1 MSAPTSFAPPRLE
14 LRGISKRYPGCLAN
28 DRIDLCIDAGEIHA
42 LLGENGAGKSTLM
55 KIIYGVTRPDAGEI
69 RWQGEPVQ
77 VRDPARARALGIG
90 MVFQHFSLF
99 ETLSVAENIALA
111 LGAEAG
117 SPRRLEAR
125 IREVSQRYGM
135 PLEPRRLVHGL
146 SIGERQRVEIVR
158 CLMQDIRL
166 LILDEPT
173 SVLTPREA
181 EDLFVTLRR
190 LAEEGC
196 SVLFISHKLAEV
208 RALCQRATVLRGGR
222 VAGQC
227 VPAQCSDLELA
238 RLMVGDAEGLAAEYP
253 KVTGGAPFLQVRDLH
268 WRNPDPFGVSF
279 AGLDL
284 EVRSGEILD
293 SLGQVG
299 FNPGTTWGSGD
310 VQTLDR
316 SLVRK
321 ADIRD
326 GDSDPSDAFD
336 PAAQW
341 LGYPRD
347 TFANLGQHGAGEP
360 GGGEEAGLRPIHEVQ
375 GAGAESPLVNQRVAI
390 EGVVVGDFQNASELK
405 GFYVQ
410 QEDATVDGDPATS
423 EGIFV
428 YDGGNGSDVKLGD
441 RVRVTGQVREFN
453 GLTELVGPLQVS
465 VLASGVALP
474 TPAGISLPLASADAL
489 ERYEGM
495 RVQLR
500 QTLTVNEV
508 YNLGRY
514 GEVLLSSGGRQ
525 MTPTNVV
532 APGEQAK
539 AMQARNDLDRILLDD
554 GRSGQNPDPIRYP
567 APELSAYN
575 SLRVGD
581 RTSAIDGV
589 LDYSAG
595 SYRIQ
600 PLQTPTFEAANPRPA
615 QPAVEGRLRVASF
628 NVLNYFNGD
637 GKGGGFPTS
646 RGANTAEEFQRQKA
660 KIVAAILASKADI
673 VGLMEIENDGY
684 GEFSAIADLVNG
696 LNASLPQGQ
705 RYAFVNPN
713 RAKLGSDEIAVG
725 LIYRGDKVR
734 TYRSAAVLDSSVNP
748 EFDDTRN
755 RPTLAQ
761 TFQEINGGERLTI
774 AVNHLKSKG
783 SACDG
788 DPDTGDGQGN
798 CNLTRA
804 RAAQALV
811 DWLAGDPTGAKEPDR
826 LIIGDLNS
834 YAKED
839 PVNVIRG
846 AGYTD
851 LVARQAGAGK
861 GYSYVFSG
869 QSGYLDH
876 ALANASLARQVR
888 GAVEWHI
895 NADEPRV
902 LDYNVE
908 FKTPRQQDSLYNAE
922 PYRASDHDPVV
933 IGIDLRRVAMKKHR
947 R

>member
-1 MSAPTSFAPPRLE
+1 MHP
-14 LRGISKRYPGCLAN
+14 LRNA
-28 DRIDLCIDAGEIHA
+28 A
-42 LLGENGAGKSTLM
+42 LLGGLALLGLPVAHAGELIISEYVEGSGNNKALEFYNSGSQVLDLSAYRVEFYFNGASAAGRSIDLSGSLAPGKTFVLAN
-55 KIIYGVTRPDAGEI
+55 GVA
-69 RWQGEPVQ
+69 
-77 VRDPARARALGIG
+77 DPAL
-90 MVFQHFSLF
+90 L
-99 ETLSVAENIALA
+99 ALA
-111 LGAEAG
+111 
-117 SPRRLEAR
+117 S
-125 IREVSQRYGM
+125 
-135 PLEPRRLVHGL
+135 
-146 SIGERQRVEIVR
+146 QRVEGSWFNGN
-158 CLMQDIRL
+158 DA
-166 LILDEPT
+166 
-173 SVLTPREA
+173 VL
-181 EDLFVTLRR
+181 LRR
-190 LAEEGC
+190 
-196 SVLFISHKLAEV
+196 
-208 RALCQRATVLRGGR
+208 
-222 VAGQC
+222 
-227 VPAQCSDLELA
+227 
-238 RLMVGDAEGLAAEYP
+238 
-253 KVTGGAPFLQVRDLH
+253 
-268 WRNPDPFGVSF
+268 
-279 AGLDL
+279 
-284 EVRSGEILD
+284 RSGEILD

-347 TFANLGQHGAGEP
+347 TFANLGQHGTGEP
-360 GGGEEAGLRPIHEVQ
+360 GGGEEVGLRPIHEVQ

-441 RVRVTGQVREFN
+441 RVRVIGQVREFN

-474 TPAGISLPLASADAL
+474 TPAGIRLPLASADAL

>member
-1 MSAPTSFAPPRLE
+1 MHP
-14 LRGISKRYPGCLAN
+14 LRNA
-28 DRIDLCIDAGEIHA
+28 A
-42 LLGENGAGKSTLM
+42 LLGGLALLGLPVANAAELIISEYVEGSGNNKALEFYNSGSQVLDLSAYRVEFYFNGASAAGRSIDLSGSLAPSKTFVLAN
-55 KIIYGVTRPDAGEI
+55 GVA
-69 RWQGEPVQ
+69 
-77 VRDPARARALGIG
+77 DPAL
-90 MVFQHFSLF
+90 L
-99 ETLSVAENIALA
+99 ALA
-111 LGAEAG
+111 
-117 SPRRLEAR
+117 S
-125 IREVSQRYGM
+125 
-135 PLEPRRLVHGL
+135 
-146 SIGERQRVEIVR
+146 QRVEGSWFNGN
-158 CLMQDIRL
+158 DA
-166 LILDEPT
+166 
-173 SVLTPREA
+173 VL
-181 EDLFVTLRR
+181 LRR
-190 LAEEGC
+190 
-196 SVLFISHKLAEV
+196 
-208 RALCQRATVLRGGR
+208 
-222 VAGQC
+222 
-227 VPAQCSDLELA
+227 
-238 RLMVGDAEGLAAEYP
+238 
-253 KVTGGAPFLQVRDLH
+253 
-268 WRNPDPFGVSF
+268 
-279 AGLDL
+279 
-284 EVRSGEILD
+284 RSGEILD

-360 GGGEEAGLRPIHEVQ
+360 GGGEEVGLRPIHEVQ

>member
-1 MSAPTSFAPPRLE
+1 MHP
-14 LRGISKRYPGCLAN
+14 LRNA
-28 DRIDLCIDAGEIHA
+28 A
-42 LLGENGAGKSTLM
+42 LLGGLALLGLPVANAAELIISEYVEGSGNNKALEFYNSGSQVLDLSAYRVEFYFNGASAAGRSIDLSGSLAPGKTFVLAN
-55 KIIYGVTRPDAGEI
+55 GVA
-69 RWQGEPVQ
+69 
-77 VRDPARARALGIG
+77 DPAL
-90 MVFQHFSLF
+90 L
-99 ETLSVAENIALA
+99 ALA
-111 LGAEAG
+111 
-117 SPRRLEAR
+117 S
-125 IREVSQRYGM
+125 
-135 PLEPRRLVHGL
+135 
-146 SIGERQRVEIVR
+146 QRVEGSWFNGN
-158 CLMQDIRL
+158 DA
-166 LILDEPT
+166 
-173 SVLTPREA
+173 VL
-181 EDLFVTLRR
+181 LRR
-190 LAEEGC
+190 
-196 SVLFISHKLAEV
+196 
-208 RALCQRATVLRGGR
+208 
-222 VAGQC
+222 
-227 VPAQCSDLELA
+227 
-238 RLMVGDAEGLAAEYP
+238 
-253 KVTGGAPFLQVRDLH
+253 
-268 WRNPDPFGVSF
+268 
-279 AGLDL
+279 
-284 EVRSGEILD
+284 RSGEILD

-646 RGANTAEEFQRQKA
+646 RGANTVEEFQRQKA

-761 TFQEINGGERLTI
+761 TFQEIN
-774 AVNHLKSKG
+774 
-783 SACDG
+783 
-788 DPDTGDGQGN
+788 
-798 CNLTRA
+798 
-804 RAAQALV
+804 
-811 DWLAGDPTGAKEPDR
+811 
-826 LIIGDLNS
+826 
-834 YAKED
+834 
-839 PVNVIRG
+839 
-846 AGYTD
+846 
-851 LVARQAGAGK
+851 
-861 GYSYVFSG
+861 
-869 QSGYLDH
+869 
-876 ALANASLARQVR
+876 
-888 GAVEWHI
+888 
-895 NADEPRV
+895 
-902 LDYNVE
+902 
-908 FKTPRQQDSLYNAE
+908 
-922 PYRASDHDPVV
+922 
-933 IGIDLRRVAMKKHR
+933 
-947 R
+947 

>member
-1 MSAPTSFAPPRLE
+1 MHP
-14 LRGISKRYPGCLAN
+14 LRNA
-28 DRIDLCIDAGEIHA
+28 A
-42 LLGENGAGKSTLM
+42 LLGGLALLGLPVANAAELIISEYVEGSGNNKALEFCNSGSQVLDLSAYRVEFYFNGASAAGRSIDLSGSLAPGKTFVLAN
-55 KIIYGVTRPDAGEI
+55 GVA
-69 RWQGEPVQ
+69 
-77 VRDPARARALGIG
+77 DPAL
-90 MVFQHFSLF
+90 L
-99 ETLSVAENIALA
+99 ALA
-111 LGAEAG
+111 
-117 SPRRLEAR
+117 S
-125 IREVSQRYGM
+125 
-135 PLEPRRLVHGL
+135 
-146 SIGERQRVEIVR
+146 QRVEGSWFNGN
-158 CLMQDIRL
+158 DA
-166 LILDEPT
+166 
-173 SVLTPREA
+173 VL
-181 EDLFVTLRR
+181 LRR
-190 LAEEGC
+190 
-196 SVLFISHKLAEV
+196 
-208 RALCQRATVLRGGR
+208 
-222 VAGQC
+222 
-227 VPAQCSDLELA
+227 
-238 RLMVGDAEGLAAEYP
+238 
-253 KVTGGAPFLQVRDLH
+253 
-268 WRNPDPFGVSF
+268 
-279 AGLDL
+279 
-284 EVRSGEILD
+284 RSGEILD

-615 QPAVEGRLRVASF
+615 QPAVEGCLRVASF

-761 TFQEINGGERLTI
+761 TFQEINGGERLPI

-839 PVNVIRG
+839 PVNVIRS

-888 GAVEWHI
+888 GAMEWHI

>member
-1 MSAPTSFAPPRLE
+1 MPPWRN
-14 LRGISKRYPGCLAN
+14 A
-28 DRIDLCIDAGEIHA
+28 A
-42 LLGENGAGKSTLM
+42 LLGGLALLGLPVANAAELIISEYVEGSGNNKALEFYNSGSQVLDLSAYRVEFYFNGASAAGRSIDLSRSLAPGKTFVLAN
-55 KIIYGVTRPDAGEI
+55 GVA
-69 RWQGEPVQ
+69 
-77 VRDPARARALGIG
+77 DPAL
-90 MVFQHFSLF
+90 L
-99 ETLSVAENIALA
+99 ALA
-111 LGAEAG
+111 
-117 SPRRLEAR
+117 S
-125 IREVSQRYGM
+125 
-135 PLEPRRLVHGL
+135 
-146 SIGERQRVEIVR
+146 QRVEGSWFTGN
-158 CLMQDIRL
+158 DA
-166 LILDEPT
+166 
-173 SVLTPREA
+173 VL
-181 EDLFVTLRR
+181 LRR
-190 LAEEGC
+190 
-196 SVLFISHKLAEV
+196 
-208 RALCQRATVLRGGR
+208 
-222 VAGQC
+222 
-227 VPAQCSDLELA
+227 
-238 RLMVGDAEGLAAEYP
+238 
-253 KVTGGAPFLQVRDLH
+253 
-268 WRNPDPFGVSF
+268 
-279 AGLDL
+279 
-284 EVRSGEILD
+284 RSGEILD

-673 VGLMEIENDGY
+673 VGLREIENDGY

-761 TFQEINGGERLTI
+761 TFQEINGGDRLTI
-774 AVNHLKSKG
+774 AVNHRKSKG

-804 RAAQALV
+804 RAAPALV

-839 PVNVIRG
+839 PVNVIRS

>member
-1 MSAPTSFAPPRLE
+1 MHP
-14 LRGISKRYPGCLAN
+14 LRNA
-28 DRIDLCIDAGEIHA
+28 A
-42 LLGENGAGKSTLM
+42 LLGGLALLGLPVANAAELIISEYVEGSGNNKALEFYNSGSQVLDLSAYRVEFYFNGASAAGRSIDLSGSLAPGKTFVLAN
-55 KIIYGVTRPDAGEI
+55 GVADL
-69 RWQGEPVQ
+69 
-77 VRDPARARALGIG
+77 AL
-90 MVFQHFSLF
+90 L
-99 ETLSVAENIALA
+99 ALA
-111 LGAEAG
+111 
-117 SPRRLEAR
+117 S
-125 IREVSQRYGM
+125 
-135 PLEPRRLVHGL
+135 
-146 SIGERQRVEIVR
+146 QRVEGSWFNGN
-158 CLMQDIRL
+158 DA
-166 LILDEPT
+166 
-173 SVLTPREA
+173 VL
-181 EDLFVTLRR
+181 LRR
-190 LAEEGC
+190 
-196 SVLFISHKLAEV
+196 
-208 RALCQRATVLRGGR
+208 
-222 VAGQC
+222 
-227 VPAQCSDLELA
+227 
-238 RLMVGDAEGLAAEYP
+238 
-253 KVTGGAPFLQVRDLH
+253 
-268 WRNPDPFGVSF
+268 
-279 AGLDL
+279 
-284 EVRSGEILD
+284 RSGEILD
-293 SLGQVG
+293 SLGQGG

-326 GDSDPSDAFD
+326 GASDPSDAFD

-575 SLRVGD
+575 SLRVGA

-628 NVLNYFNGD
+628 NVLNYFTGD

-774 AVNHLKSKG
+774 AVHHLKSTG

-839 PVNVIRG
+839 PVNVIRS

>member
-1 MSAPTSFAPPRLE
+1 MHP
-14 LRGISKRYPGCLAN
+14 LRNA
-28 DRIDLCIDAGEIHA
+28 A
-42 LLGENGAGKSTLM
+42 LLGGLALLGLPVANAAELIISEYVEGSGNNKALEFYNSGSQVLDLSAYRVEFYFNGASAAGRSIDLSGSLAPGKTFVLAN
-55 KIIYGVTRPDAGEI
+55 GVA
-69 RWQGEPVQ
+69 
-77 VRDPARARALGIG
+77 DPAL
-90 MVFQHFSLF
+90 L
-99 ETLSVAENIALA
+99 ALA
-111 LGAEAG
+111 
-117 SPRRLEAR
+117 S
-125 IREVSQRYGM
+125 
-135 PLEPRRLVHGL
+135 
-146 SIGERQRVEIVR
+146 QRVEGSWFNGN
-158 CLMQDIRL
+158 DA
-166 LILDEPT
+166 
-173 SVLTPREA
+173 VL
-181 EDLFVTLRR
+181 LRR
-190 LAEEGC
+190 
-196 SVLFISHKLAEV
+196 
-208 RALCQRATVLRGGR
+208 RG
-222 VAGQC
+222 
-227 VPAQCSDLELA
+227 
-238 RLMVGDAEGLAAEYP
+238 
-253 KVTGGAPFLQVRDLH
+253 
-268 WRNPDPFGVSF
+268 
-279 AGLDL
+279 
-284 EVRSGEILD
+284 GEILD

-441 RVRVTGQVREFN
+441 RVRGTGQVREFN
-453 GLTELVGPLQVS
+453 GLTELVGPLQAS

-839 PVNVIRG
+839 PVNVIRS

>member
-1 MSAPTSFAPPRLE
+1 MHP
-14 LRGISKRYPGCLAN
+14 LRNA
-28 DRIDLCIDAGEIHA
+28 A
-42 LLGENGAGKSTLM
+42 LLGGLALLGLPVANAAELIISEYVEGSGNNKALEFYNSGSQVLDLSAYRVEFYFNGASAAGRSIDLSGSLAPGKTFVLAN
-55 KIIYGVTRPDAGEI
+55 GVA
-69 RWQGEPVQ
+69 
-77 VRDPARARALGIG
+77 DPAL
-90 MVFQHFSLF
+90 L
-99 ETLSVAENIALA
+99 ALA
-111 LGAEAG
+111 
-117 SPRRLEAR
+117 S
-125 IREVSQRYGM
+125 
-135 PLEPRRLVHGL
+135 
-146 SIGERQRVEIVR
+146 QRVEGSWFNGN
-158 CLMQDIRL
+158 DA
-166 LILDEPT
+166 
-173 SVLTPREA
+173 VL
-181 EDLFVTLRR
+181 LRR
-190 LAEEGC
+190 
-196 SVLFISHKLAEV
+196 
-208 RALCQRATVLRGGR
+208 RG
-222 VAGQC
+222 
-227 VPAQCSDLELA
+227 
-238 RLMVGDAEGLAAEYP
+238 
-253 KVTGGAPFLQVRDLH
+253 
-268 WRNPDPFGVSF
+268 
-279 AGLDL
+279 
-284 EVRSGEILD
+284 GEILD

-600 PLQTPTFEAANPRPA
+600 PLQTPTFEAANPRQA

-839 PVNVIRG
+839 PVNVIRS

-876 ALANASLARQVR
+876 ALATASLARQVR

>member
-1 MSAPTSFAPPRLE
+1 MHP
-14 LRGISKRYPGCLAN
+14 LRNA
-28 DRIDLCIDAGEIHA
+28 A
-42 LLGENGAGKSTLM
+42 LLGGLALLGLPVANAAELIISEYVEGSGNNKALEFYNSGSQVLDLSAYRVEFYFNGASAAGRSIDLSGSLAPSKTFVLAN
-55 KIIYGVTRPDAGEI
+55 GVA
-69 RWQGEPVQ
+69 
-77 VRDPARARALGIG
+77 DPAL
-90 MVFQHFSLF
+90 L
-99 ETLSVAENIALA
+99 ALA
-111 LGAEAG
+111 
-117 SPRRLEAR
+117 S
-125 IREVSQRYGM
+125 
-135 PLEPRRLVHGL
+135 
-146 SIGERQRVEIVR
+146 QRVEGSWFNGN
-158 CLMQDIRL
+158 DA
-166 LILDEPT
+166 
-173 SVLTPREA
+173 VL
-181 EDLFVTLRR
+181 LRR
-190 LAEEGC
+190 
-196 SVLFISHKLAEV
+196 
-208 RALCQRATVLRGGR
+208 
-222 VAGQC
+222 
-227 VPAQCSDLELA
+227 
-238 RLMVGDAEGLAAEYP
+238 
-253 KVTGGAPFLQVRDLH
+253 
-268 WRNPDPFGVSF
+268 
-279 AGLDL
+279 
-284 EVRSGEILD
+284 RSGEILD

-326 GDSDPSDAFD
+326 GDSDPIDAFD

-839 PVNVIRG
+839 PVNVIRS

-908 FKTPRQQDSLYNAE
+908 FKTPRQQDSLYNPE

>member
-1 MSAPTSFAPPRLE
+1 MHP
-14 LRGISKRYPGCLAN
+14 LRNA
-28 DRIDLCIDAGEIHA
+28 A
-42 LLGENGAGKSTLM
+42 LLGGLALLGLPVANAAELIISEYVEGSGNNKALEFYNSGSQVLDPSAYRVEFYFNGASAAGRSIDLSGSLAPGKTFVLAN
-55 KIIYGVTRPDAGEI
+55 GVA
-69 RWQGEPVQ
+69 
-77 VRDPARARALGIG
+77 DPAL
-90 MVFQHFSLF
+90 L
-99 ETLSVAENIALA
+99 ALA
-111 LGAEAG
+111 
-117 SPRRLEAR
+117 S
-125 IREVSQRYGM
+125 
-135 PLEPRRLVHGL
+135 
-146 SIGERQRVEIVR
+146 QRVEGSWFNGN
-158 CLMQDIRL
+158 DA
-166 LILDEPT
+166 
-173 SVLTPREA
+173 VL
-181 EDLFVTLRR
+181 LRR
-190 LAEEGC
+190 
-196 SVLFISHKLAEV
+196 
-208 RALCQRATVLRGGR
+208 
-222 VAGQC
+222 
-227 VPAQCSDLELA
+227 
-238 RLMVGDAEGLAAEYP
+238 
-253 KVTGGAPFLQVRDLH
+253 
-268 WRNPDPFGVSF
+268 
-279 AGLDL
+279 
-284 EVRSGEILD
+284 RSGEILD

-600 PLQTPTFEAANPRPA
+600 LLQTPTFEAANPRPA

-839 PVNVIRG
+839 PVNVIRS

>member
-1 MSAPTSFAPPRLE
+1 MHP
-14 LRGISKRYPGCLAN
+14 LRNA
-28 DRIDLCIDAGEIHA
+28 A
-42 LLGENGAGKSTLM
+42 LLGGLALLGLPVANAAELIISEYVEGSGNNKALEFYNSGSQVLDLSAYRVEFYFNGASAAGRSIDLSGSLAPGKTFVLAN
-55 KIIYGVTRPDAGEI
+55 GVA
-69 RWQGEPVQ
+69 
-77 VRDPARARALGIG
+77 DPAL
-90 MVFQHFSLF
+90 L
-99 ETLSVAENIALA
+99 ALA
-111 LGAEAG
+111 
-117 SPRRLEAR
+117 S
-125 IREVSQRYGM
+125 
-135 PLEPRRLVHGL
+135 
-146 SIGERQRVEIVR
+146 QRVEGSWFNGN
-158 CLMQDIRL
+158 DA
-166 LILDEPT
+166 
-173 SVLTPREA
+173 VL
-181 EDLFVTLRR
+181 LRR
-190 LAEEGC
+190 
-196 SVLFISHKLAEV
+196 
-208 RALCQRATVLRGGR
+208 
-222 VAGQC
+222 
-227 VPAQCSDLELA
+227 
-238 RLMVGDAEGLAAEYP
+238 
-253 KVTGGAPFLQVRDLH
+253 
-268 WRNPDPFGVSF
+268 
-279 AGLDL
+279 
-284 EVRSGEILD
+284 RSGEILD

-684 GEFSAIADLVNG
+684 GEFSAIADLVNS

-839 PVNVIRG
+839 PVNVIRS

>member
-1 MSAPTSFAPPRLE
+1 MHP
-14 LRGISKRYPGCLAN
+14 LRNA
-28 DRIDLCIDAGEIHA
+28 A
-42 LLGENGAGKSTLM
+42 LLGGLALLGLPVANAAELIISEYVEGSGNNKALEFYNSGSQVLDLSAYRVEFYFNGASAAGRSIDLSGSLAPGKTFVLAN
-55 KIIYGVTRPDAGEI
+55 GVA
-69 RWQGEPVQ
+69 
-77 VRDPARARALGIG
+77 DPAL
-90 MVFQHFSLF
+90 L
-99 ETLSVAENIALA
+99 ALA
-111 LGAEAG
+111 
-117 SPRRLEAR
+117 S
-125 IREVSQRYGM
+125 
-135 PLEPRRLVHGL
+135 
-146 SIGERQRVEIVR
+146 QRVEGNWFNGN
-158 CLMQDIRL
+158 DA
-166 LILDEPT
+166 
-173 SVLTPREA
+173 VL
-181 EDLFVTLRR
+181 LRR
-190 LAEEGC
+190 
-196 SVLFISHKLAEV
+196 
-208 RALCQRATVLRGGR
+208 RG
-222 VAGQC
+222 
-227 VPAQCSDLELA
+227 
-238 RLMVGDAEGLAAEYP
+238 
-253 KVTGGAPFLQVRDLH
+253 
-268 WRNPDPFGVSF
+268 
-279 AGLDL
+279 
-284 EVRSGEILD
+284 GEILD

-839 PVNVIRG
+839 PVNVIRS

>member
-1 MSAPTSFAPPRLE
+1 MHL
-14 LRGISKRYPGCLAN
+14 LRNA
-28 DRIDLCIDAGEIHA
+28 A
-42 LLGENGAGKSTLM
+42 LLGGLALLGLPVANAAELIISEYVEGSGNNKALEFYNSGSQVLDLSAYRVEFYFNGASAAGRSIDLSGSLAPGKTFVLAN
-55 KIIYGVTRPDAGEI
+55 GVA
-69 RWQGEPVQ
+69 
-77 VRDPARARALGIG
+77 DPAL
-90 MVFQHFSLF
+90 L
-99 ETLSVAENIALA
+99 ALA
-111 LGAEAG
+111 
-117 SPRRLEAR
+117 S
-125 IREVSQRYGM
+125 
-135 PLEPRRLVHGL
+135 
-146 SIGERQRVEIVR
+146 QRVEGSWFNGN
-158 CLMQDIRL
+158 DA
-166 LILDEPT
+166 
-173 SVLTPREA
+173 VL
-181 EDLFVTLRR
+181 LRR
-190 LAEEGC
+190 
-196 SVLFISHKLAEV
+196 
-208 RALCQRATVLRGGR
+208 
-222 VAGQC
+222 
-227 VPAQCSDLELA
+227 
-238 RLMVGDAEGLAAEYP
+238 
-253 KVTGGAPFLQVRDLH
+253 
-268 WRNPDPFGVSF
+268 
-279 AGLDL
+279 
-284 EVRSGEILD
+284 RSGEILD

-375 GAGAESPLVNQRVAI
+375 GVGAESPLVNQRVAI

-788 DPDTGDGQGN
+788 DLDTGDGQGN

-839 PVNVIRG
+839 PVNVIRS

>member
-1 MSAPTSFAPPRLE
+1 MHP
-14 LRGISKRYPGCLAN
+14 LRNA
-28 DRIDLCIDAGEIHA
+28 A
-42 LLGENGAGKSTLM
+42 LLGGLALLGLPVANAAELIISEYVEGSGNNKALEFYNSGSQVLDLSAYRVEFYFNGASAAGRSIDLSGSLAPGKTFVLAN
-55 KIIYGVTRPDAGEI
+55 GVA
-69 RWQGEPVQ
+69 
-77 VRDPARARALGIG
+77 DPAL
-90 MVFQHFSLF
+90 L
-99 ETLSVAENIALA
+99 ALA
-111 LGAEAG
+111 
-117 SPRRLEAR
+117 S
-125 IREVSQRYGM
+125 
-135 PLEPRRLVHGL
+135 
-146 SIGERQRVEIVR
+146 QRVEGSWFNGN
-158 CLMQDIRL
+158 DA
-166 LILDEPT
+166 
-173 SVLTPREA
+173 VL
-181 EDLFVTLRR
+181 LRR
-190 LAEEGC
+190 
-196 SVLFISHKLAEV
+196 
-208 RALCQRATVLRGGR
+208 
-222 VAGQC
+222 
-227 VPAQCSDLELA
+227 
-238 RLMVGDAEGLAAEYP
+238 
-253 KVTGGAPFLQVRDLH
+253 
-268 WRNPDPFGVSF
+268 
-279 AGLDL
+279 
-284 EVRSGEILD
+284 RSGEILD

-341 LGYPRD
+341 LGCPRD

-839 PVNVIRG
+839 PVNVIRS

>member
-1 MSAPTSFAPPRLE
+1 MHP
-14 LRGISKRYPGCLAN
+14 LRNA
-28 DRIDLCIDAGEIHA
+28 A
-42 LLGENGAGKSTLM
+42 LLGGLALLGLPVANAAELIISEYVEGSGNNKALEFYNSGSQVLDLSAYRVEFYFNGASA
-55 KIIYGVTRPDAGEI
+55 AG
-69 RWQGEPVQ
+69 R
-77 VRDPARARALGIG
+77 
-90 MVFQHFSLF
+90 S
-99 ETLSVAENIALA
+99 IALSGSLAPGKPFVLANGVAAPA
-111 LGAEAG
+111 LLALA
-117 SPRRLEAR
+117 S
-125 IREVSQRYGM
+125 
-135 PLEPRRLVHGL
+135 
-146 SIGERQRVEIVR
+146 QRVEGSWFNGN
-158 CLMQDIRL
+158 DA
-166 LILDEPT
+166 
-173 SVLTPREA
+173 VL
-181 EDLFVTLRR
+181 LRR
-190 LAEEGC
+190 
-196 SVLFISHKLAEV
+196 
-208 RALCQRATVLRGGR
+208 
-222 VAGQC
+222 
-227 VPAQCSDLELA
+227 
-238 RLMVGDAEGLAAEYP
+238 
-253 KVTGGAPFLQVRDLH
+253 
-268 WRNPDPFGVSF
+268 
-279 AGLDL
+279 
-284 EVRSGEILD
+284 RSGEILD

-299 FNPGTTWGSGD
+299 FNPGATWGSGD

-428 YDGGNGSDVKLGD
+428 YDGGNGSDVKLGA

-839 PVNVIRG
+839 PVNVIRS

>member
-1 MSAPTSFAPPRLE
+1 MHP
-14 LRGISKRYPGCLAN
+14 LRNA
-28 DRIDLCIDAGEIHA
+28 A
-42 LLGENGAGKSTLM
+42 LLGGLALLGLPVANAAELIISEYVEGSGNNKALEFYNSGSQVLDLSAYRVEFYFNGASAAGRSIDLSGSLAPGKTFVLAN
-55 KIIYGVTRPDAGEI
+55 GVA
-69 RWQGEPVQ
+69 
-77 VRDPARARALGIG
+77 DPAL
-90 MVFQHFSLF
+90 L
-99 ETLSVAENIALA
+99 ALA
-111 LGAEAG
+111 
-117 SPRRLEAR
+117 S
-125 IREVSQRYGM
+125 
-135 PLEPRRLVHGL
+135 
-146 SIGERQRVEIVR
+146 QRVEGNWFNGN
-158 CLMQDIRL
+158 DA
-166 LILDEPT
+166 
-173 SVLTPREA
+173 VL
-181 EDLFVTLRR
+181 LRR
-190 LAEEGC
+190 
-196 SVLFISHKLAEV
+196 
-208 RALCQRATVLRGGR
+208 RG
-222 VAGQC
+222 
-227 VPAQCSDLELA
+227 
-238 RLMVGDAEGLAAEYP
+238 
-253 KVTGGAPFLQVRDLH
+253 
-268 WRNPDPFGVSF
+268 
-279 AGLDL
+279 
-284 EVRSGEILD
+284 GEILD

-646 RGANTAEEFQRQKA
+646 RGVNTAEEFQRQKA

-839 PVNVIRG
+839 PVNVIRS

>member
-1 MSAPTSFAPPRLE
+1 MHP
-14 LRGISKRYPGCLAN
+14 LRNA
-28 DRIDLCIDAGEIHA
+28 A
-42 LLGENGAGKSTLM
+42 LLGGLALLGLPVANAAELIISEYVEGSGNNKALEFYNSGSQVLDLSAYRVEFYFNGTSAAGRSIDLSGSLAPGKTFVLAN
-55 KIIYGVTRPDAGEI
+55 GVA
-69 RWQGEPVQ
+69 
-77 VRDPARARALGIG
+77 DPAL
-90 MVFQHFSLF
+90 L
-99 ETLSVAENIALA
+99 ALA
-111 LGAEAG
+111 
-117 SPRRLEAR
+117 S
-125 IREVSQRYGM
+125 
-135 PLEPRRLVHGL
+135 
-146 SIGERQRVEIVR
+146 QRVEGSWFNGN
-158 CLMQDIRL
+158 DA
-166 LILDEPT
+166 
-173 SVLTPREA
+173 VL
-181 EDLFVTLRR
+181 LRR
-190 LAEEGC
+190 
-196 SVLFISHKLAEV
+196 
-208 RALCQRATVLRGGR
+208 
-222 VAGQC
+222 
-227 VPAQCSDLELA
+227 
-238 RLMVGDAEGLAAEYP
+238 
-253 KVTGGAPFLQVRDLH
+253 
-268 WRNPDPFGVSF
+268 
-279 AGLDL
+279 
-284 EVRSGEILD
+284 RSGEILD

-360 GGGEEAGLRPIHEVQ
+360 GGGEEASLRPIHEVQ

-908 FKTPRQQDSLYNAE
+908 FKTSRQQDSLYNAE

>member
-1 MSAPTSFAPPRLE
+1 MHP
-14 LRGISKRYPGCLAN
+14 LRNA
-28 DRIDLCIDAGEIHA
+28 A
-42 LLGENGAGKSTLM
+42 LLGGLALLGLPVANAAELIISEYVEGSGNNKALEFYNSGSQVLDLSAYRVEFYFNGASAAGRSIDLSGSLAPGKTFVLAN
-55 KIIYGVTRPDAGEI
+55 GVA
-69 RWQGEPVQ
+69 
-77 VRDPARARALGIG
+77 DPAL
-90 MVFQHFSLF
+90 L
-99 ETLSVAENIALA
+99 ALA
-111 LGAEAG
+111 
-117 SPRRLEAR
+117 S
-125 IREVSQRYGM
+125 
-135 PLEPRRLVHGL
+135 
-146 SIGERQRVEIVR
+146 QRVEGSWFNGN
-158 CLMQDIRL
+158 DA
-166 LILDEPT
+166 
-173 SVLTPREA
+173 VL
-181 EDLFVTLRR
+181 LRR
-190 LAEEGC
+190 
-196 SVLFISHKLAEV
+196 
-208 RALCQRATVLRGGR
+208 RG
-222 VAGQC
+222 
-227 VPAQCSDLELA
+227 
-238 RLMVGDAEGLAAEYP
+238 
-253 KVTGGAPFLQVRDLH
+253 
-268 WRNPDPFGVSF
+268 
-279 AGLDL
+279 
-284 EVRSGEILD
+284 GEILD

-347 TFANLGQHGAGEP
+347 TFVNLGQHGAGEP

-684 GEFSAIADLVNG
+684 GECSAIADLVNG
-696 LNASLPQGQ
+696 LNASLPLGQ

-839 PVNVIRG
+839 PVNVIRS

>member
-1 MSAPTSFAPPRLE
+1 MHP
-14 LRGISKRYPGCLAN
+14 LRNA
-28 DRIDLCIDAGEIHA
+28 A
-42 LLGENGAGKSTLM
+42 LLGGLALLGLPVANAAELIISEYVEGSGNNKALEFYNSGSQVLDLSAYRVEFYFNGASAAGRSIDLSGSLAPGKTFVLAN
-55 KIIYGVTRPDAGEI
+55 GVA
-69 RWQGEPVQ
+69 
-77 VRDPARARALGIG
+77 DPAL
-90 MVFQHFSLF
+90 L
-99 ETLSVAENIALA
+99 ALA
-111 LGAEAG
+111 
-117 SPRRLEAR
+117 S
-125 IREVSQRYGM
+125 
-135 PLEPRRLVHGL
+135 
-146 SIGERQRVEIVR
+146 QRVEGSWFNGN
-158 CLMQDIRL
+158 DA
-166 LILDEPT
+166 
-173 SVLTPREA
+173 VL
-181 EDLFVTLRR
+181 LRR
-190 LAEEGC
+190 
-196 SVLFISHKLAEV
+196 
-208 RALCQRATVLRGGR
+208 RG
-222 VAGQC
+222 
-227 VPAQCSDLELA
+227 
-238 RLMVGDAEGLAAEYP
+238 
-253 KVTGGAPFLQVRDLH
+253 
-268 WRNPDPFGVSF
+268 
-279 AGLDL
+279 
-284 EVRSGEILD
+284 GEILD

-774 AVNHLKSKG
+774 AVNHLKLKG

-839 PVNVIRG
+839 PVNVIRS

>member
-1 MSAPTSFAPPRLE
+1 MHP
-14 LRGISKRYPGCLAN
+14 LRNA
-28 DRIDLCIDAGEIHA
+28 A
-42 LLGENGAGKSTLM
+42 LLGGLALLGLPVAHAGELIISEYVEGSGNNKALEFYNSGSQVLDLSAYRVEFYFNGASAAGRSIDLSGSLAPGKTFVLAN
-55 KIIYGVTRPDAGEI
+55 GVA
-69 RWQGEPVQ
+69 
-77 VRDPARARALGIG
+77 DPAL
-90 MVFQHFSLF
+90 L
-99 ETLSVAENIALA
+99 ALA
-111 LGAEAG
+111 
-117 SPRRLEAR
+117 S
-125 IREVSQRYGM
+125 
-135 PLEPRRLVHGL
+135 
-146 SIGERQRVEIVR
+146 QRVEGSWFNGN
-158 CLMQDIRL
+158 DA
-166 LILDEPT
+166 
-173 SVLTPREA
+173 VL
-181 EDLFVTLRR
+181 LRR
-190 LAEEGC
+190 
-196 SVLFISHKLAEV
+196 
-208 RALCQRATVLRGGR
+208 RG
-222 VAGQC
+222 
-227 VPAQCSDLELA
+227 
-238 RLMVGDAEGLAAEYP
+238 
-253 KVTGGAPFLQVRDLH
+253 
-268 WRNPDPFGVSF
+268 
-279 AGLDL
+279 
-284 EVRSGEILD
+284 GEILD

-839 PVNVIRG
+839 PVNVIRS

>member
-1 MSAPTSFAPPRLE
+1 MHP
-14 LRGISKRYPGCLAN
+14 LRNA
-28 DRIDLCIDAGEIHA
+28 A
-42 LLGENGAGKSTLM
+42 LLGGLALLGLPVANAAELIISEYVEGSGNNKALEFYNSGSQVLDLSAYRVEFYFNGASAAGRSIDLSGSLAPGKTFVLAN
-55 KIIYGVTRPDAGEI
+55 GVA
-69 RWQGEPVQ
+69 
-77 VRDPARARALGIG
+77 DPAL
-90 MVFQHFSLF
+90 L
-99 ETLSVAENIALA
+99 ALA
-111 LGAEAG
+111 
-117 SPRRLEAR
+117 S
-125 IREVSQRYGM
+125 
-135 PLEPRRLVHGL
+135 
-146 SIGERQRVEIVR
+146 QRVEGSWFNGN
-158 CLMQDIRL
+158 DA
-166 LILDEPT
+166 
-173 SVLTPREA
+173 VL
-181 EDLFVTLRR
+181 LRR
-190 LAEEGC
+190 
-196 SVLFISHKLAEV
+196 
-208 RALCQRATVLRGGR
+208 RG
-222 VAGQC
+222 
-227 VPAQCSDLELA
+227 
-238 RLMVGDAEGLAAEYP
+238 
-253 KVTGGAPFLQVRDLH
+253 
-268 WRNPDPFGVSF
+268 
-279 AGLDL
+279 
-284 EVRSGEILD
+284 GEILD

-495 RVQLR
+495 RVHLR

-646 RGANTAEEFQRQKA
+646 RGSNTAEEFQRQKA

-839 PVNVIRG
+839 PVNVIRS

>member
-1 MSAPTSFAPPRLE
+1 MHP
-14 LRGISKRYPGCLAN
+14 LRNA
-28 DRIDLCIDAGEIHA
+28 A
-42 LLGENGAGKSTLM
+42 LLGGLALLGLPVANAAELIISEYVEGSGNNKALEFYNSGSQVLDLSAYRVEFYFNGASAAGRSIDLSGSLAPGKTFVLAN
-55 KIIYGVTRPDAGEI
+55 GVA
-69 RWQGEPVQ
+69 
-77 VRDPARARALGIG
+77 DPAL
-90 MVFQHFSLF
+90 L
-99 ETLSVAENIALA
+99 ALA
-111 LGAEAG
+111 
-117 SPRRLEAR
+117 S
-125 IREVSQRYGM
+125 
-135 PLEPRRLVHGL
+135 
-146 SIGERQRVEIVR
+146 QRVEGSWFNGN
-158 CLMQDIRL
+158 DA
-166 LILDEPT
+166 
-173 SVLTPREA
+173 VL
-181 EDLFVTLRR
+181 LRR
-190 LAEEGC
+190 
-196 SVLFISHKLAEV
+196 
-208 RALCQRATVLRGGR
+208 
-222 VAGQC
+222 
-227 VPAQCSDLELA
+227 
-238 RLMVGDAEGLAAEYP
+238 
-253 KVTGGAPFLQVRDLH
+253 
-268 WRNPDPFGVSF
+268 
-279 AGLDL
+279 
-284 EVRSGEILD
+284 RSGEILD

-299 FNPGTTWGSGD
+299 FNPGPTWGSGD

-839 PVNVIRG
+839 PVNVIRS

>member
-1 MSAPTSFAPPRLE
+1 MHP
-14 LRGISKRYPGCLAN
+14 LRNA
-28 DRIDLCIDAGEIHA
+28 A
-42 LLGENGAGKSTLM
+42 LLGGLALLGLPVANAAELIISEYVEGSGNNKALEFYNSGSQVLDLSAYRVEFYFNGASAAGRSIDLSGSLAPGKTFVLAN
-55 KIIYGVTRPDAGEI
+55 GVA
-69 RWQGEPVQ
+69 
-77 VRDPARARALGIG
+77 DPAL
-90 MVFQHFSLF
+90 L
-99 ETLSVAENIALA
+99 ALA
-111 LGAEAG
+111 
-117 SPRRLEAR
+117 S
-125 IREVSQRYGM
+125 
-135 PLEPRRLVHGL
+135 
-146 SIGERQRVEIVR
+146 QRVEGSWFNGN
-158 CLMQDIRL
+158 DA
-166 LILDEPT
+166 
-173 SVLTPREA
+173 VL
-181 EDLFVTLRR
+181 LRR
-190 LAEEGC
+190 
-196 SVLFISHKLAEV
+196 
-208 RALCQRATVLRGGR
+208 RG
-222 VAGQC
+222 
-227 VPAQCSDLELA
+227 
-238 RLMVGDAEGLAAEYP
+238 
-253 KVTGGAPFLQVRDLH
+253 
-268 WRNPDPFGVSF
+268 
-279 AGLDL
+279 
-284 EVRSGEILD
+284 GEILD

-441 RVRVTGQVREFN
+441 RVRVTGQVCEFN

-839 PVNVIRG
+839 PVNVIRS

>member
-1 MSAPTSFAPPRLE
+1 MRNA
-14 LRGISKRYPGCLAN
+14 
-28 DRIDLCIDAGEIHA
+28 A
-42 LLGENGAGKSTLM
+42 LLGGLALLGLPVANAAELIISEYVEGSGNNKALEFYNSGSQVLDLSAYRVEFYFNGASAAGRSIDLSGSLAPGKTFVLAN
-55 KIIYGVTRPDAGEI
+55 GVA
-69 RWQGEPVQ
+69 
-77 VRDPARARALGIG
+77 DPAL
-90 MVFQHFSLF
+90 L
-99 ETLSVAENIALA
+99 ALA
-111 LGAEAG
+111 
-117 SPRRLEAR
+117 S
-125 IREVSQRYGM
+125 
-135 PLEPRRLVHGL
+135 
-146 SIGERQRVEIVR
+146 QRVEGSWFNGN
-158 CLMQDIRL
+158 DA
-166 LILDEPT
+166 
-173 SVLTPREA
+173 VL
-181 EDLFVTLRR
+181 LRR
-190 LAEEGC
+190 
-196 SVLFISHKLAEV
+196 
-208 RALCQRATVLRGGR
+208 RG
-222 VAGQC
+222 
-227 VPAQCSDLELA
+227 
-238 RLMVGDAEGLAAEYP
+238 
-253 KVTGGAPFLQVRDLH
+253 
-268 WRNPDPFGVSF
+268 
-279 AGLDL
+279 
-284 EVRSGEILD
+284 GEILD

-508 YNLGRY
+508 SQPRPLRRGPAVLRRPPDDSDQRGGSRRTGQGHAGAQRPRPDSPRRRPQRAEPRPDPLPGTGTERLQQPARRRPYQRHRRRARLLGRQLPY
-514 GEVLLSSGGRQ
+514 PAVADADLRGGQSASGPAGGGR
-525 MTPTNVV
+525 
-532 APGEQAK
+532 APAGGQLQRA
-539 AMQARNDLDRILLDD
+539 QLLQRRWQ
-554 GRSGQNPDPIRYP
+554 GRR
-567 APELSAYN
+567 
-575 SLRVGD
+575 
-581 RTSAIDGV
+581 
-589 LDYSAG
+589 
-595 SYRIQ
+595 
-600 PLQTPTFEAANPRPA
+600 
-615 QPAVEGRLRVASF
+615 
-628 NVLNYFNGD
+628 
-637 GKGGGFPTS
+637 FPTS

-839 PVNVIRG
+839 PVNVIRS

>member
-1 MSAPTSFAPPRLE
+1 MHP
-14 LRGISKRYPGCLAN
+14 LRNA
-28 DRIDLCIDAGEIHA
+28 A
-42 LLGENGAGKSTLM
+42 LLGGLALLGLPVANAAELIISEYVEGSGNNKALEFYNSGSQVLDLSAYRVEFYFNGASAAGRSIDLSGSLAPGKTFVLAN
-55 KIIYGVTRPDAGEI
+55 GVA
-69 RWQGEPVQ
+69 
-77 VRDPARARALGIG
+77 DPAL
-90 MVFQHFSLF
+90 L
-99 ETLSVAENIALA
+99 ALA
-111 LGAEAG
+111 
-117 SPRRLEAR
+117 S
-125 IREVSQRYGM
+125 
-135 PLEPRRLVHGL
+135 
-146 SIGERQRVEIVR
+146 QRVEGSWFNGN
-158 CLMQDIRL
+158 DA
-166 LILDEPT
+166 
-173 SVLTPREA
+173 VL
-181 EDLFVTLRR
+181 LRR
-190 LAEEGC
+190 
-196 SVLFISHKLAEV
+196 
-208 RALCQRATVLRGGR
+208 RG
-222 VAGQC
+222 
-227 VPAQCSDLELA
+227 
-238 RLMVGDAEGLAAEYP
+238 
-253 KVTGGAPFLQVRDLH
+253 
-268 WRNPDPFGVSF
+268 
-279 AGLDL
+279 
-284 EVRSGEILD
+284 GEILD

-646 RGANTAEEFQRQKA
+646 RGANTAEELQRQKA

-839 PVNVIRG
+839 PVNVIRS